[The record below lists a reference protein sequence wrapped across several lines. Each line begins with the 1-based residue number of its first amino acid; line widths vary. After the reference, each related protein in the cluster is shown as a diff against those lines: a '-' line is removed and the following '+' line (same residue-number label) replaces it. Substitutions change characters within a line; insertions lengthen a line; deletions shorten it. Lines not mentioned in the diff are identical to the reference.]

1 MDARESKLVKLV
13 TACRACGKED
23 LETLM
28 NFGHVPLAN
37 RYLISPEEKDIYAPL
52 ELTLCQSCCCVQLRH
67 TVDPKIL
74 FGEYLYASSTSGSLA
89 EHFKEYARETTD
101 KLGFKPGDE
110 PFIVGIGGNDGC
122 LEREYQRL
130 GFKVL
135 NVEPSDTMSKLS
147 RRMDIPTHQA
157 WFGEM
162 VARDIA
168 GDYGRA
174 DVVTCNHCFAHMPDI
189 NDVVSGVKALLKPGG
204 TFIFEEAYW
213 PDTLAGSHFDQIYH
227 EHVFYWTLKA
237 LDELF
242 FRHDMRIDDVQ
253 FRPEQGGSI
262 RVFVRNEPYT
272 QKRELRNV
280 ILKELTGGLYDP
292 VTYQRWWEKIMQWRA
307 KCHELLDS
315 LDSICCYGV
324 PAKFT
329 MISEQLGFNRAWI
342 DYAVDDSP
350 IKVGRFTPGS
360 HISIVARSHFI
371 EHPTEHSIITAGN
384 YAERIIEVN
393 PQYKGKWI
401 ILNPEPKFYERPTET
416 HRHRAPV

>member
-1 MDARESKLVKLV
+1 MDAKQSNLVTEI
-13 TACRACGKED
+13 TACRACGEEG
-23 LETLM
+23 LEPLM
-28 NFGHVPLAN
+28 NFGHLPLAN
-37 RYLISPEEKDIYAPL
+37 RYLLSPDDKDIYAPL
-52 ELTLCQSCCCVQLRH
+52 ELVLCKNCCCVQLRH

-101 KLGFKPGDE
+101 KLGFKPGDY

-147 RRMDIPTHQA
+147 LARGVLTVNN
-157 WFGEM
+157 WFTEELAKII
-162 VARDIA
+162 VAEH
-168 GDYGRA
+168 GPA

-189 NDVVSGVKALLKPGG
+189 NGVVRGVKALLKPGG

-213 PDTLAGSHFDQIYH
+213 PDTVAGSHFDQIYH
-227 EHVFYWTLKA
+227 EHVFYWTVKA

-242 FRHDMRIDDVQ
+242 FRHNMRIDDVQ

-262 RVFVRNEPYT
+262 RVFVRNEPYK
-272 QKRELRNV
+272 QLIWLRNV
-280 ILKELTGGLYDP
+280 IFKERDGGMYNPVLY
-292 VTYQRWWEKIMQWRA
+292 RHWWEKIMEWRT
-307 KCHELLDS
+307 KCRDFLRPLE
-315 LDSICCYGV
+315 SISCYGV

-329 MISEQLGFNRAWI
+329 MISEQLGFSRWI
-342 DYAVDDSP
+342 SYAVEDSP

-360 HISIVARSHFI
+360 HIPIVARSHFI
-371 EHPTEHSIITAGN
+371 EHPTEHCIVTAGN
-384 YAERIIEVN
+384 YTERIIEAN

-401 ILNPEPKFYERPTET
+401 ILHPEPKFYERP
-416 HRHRAPV
+416 